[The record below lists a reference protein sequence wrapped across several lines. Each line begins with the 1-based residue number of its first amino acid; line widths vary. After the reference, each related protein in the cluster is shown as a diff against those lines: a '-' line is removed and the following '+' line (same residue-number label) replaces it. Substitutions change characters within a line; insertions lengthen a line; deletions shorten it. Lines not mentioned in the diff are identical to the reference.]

1 MTATADLPVRRGR
14 HVVGHPVTAVL
25 LGSMLFGTAGVGQA
39 FAPAEASPVAVG
51 TMRLAVGALAITAY
65 VLVRGVTV
73 RYLLAMW
80 RSRAILVATVGA
92 TAYQPFFFGGVSLT
106 GVPIGTLVAVGS
118 APVLTGLLSWVLL
131 RERPSRA
138 WGVATVIC
146 VAGLALLTGTGA
158 AAGDVVGIALSAGA
172 GLSISMFTVS
182 AKTLLARGVPTME
195 VLASTFLLGAL
206 VMVPVAAWLG
216 LGWVGSGP
224 GLAVVLYLGLATMG
238 VANILF
244 TRGLGGLPAGA
255 AVTLTLADPLT
266 ATVLGAWLLEQ
277 RLTAGGWVGLAVLFL
292 GLVLHGV
299 WSSRRS

>member
-1 MTATADLPVRRGR
+1 
-14 HVVGHPVTAVL
+14 
-25 LGSMLFGTAGVGQA
+25 
-39 FAPAEASPVAVG
+39 
-51 TMRLAVGALAITAY
+51 
-65 VLVRGVTV
+65 
-73 RYLLAMW
+73 
-80 RSRAILVATVGA
+80 
-92 TAYQPFFFGGVSLT
+92 
-106 GVPIGTLVAVGS
+106 
-118 APVLTGLLSWVLL
+118 
-131 RERPSRA
+131 
-138 WGVATVIC
+138 
-146 VAGLALLTGTGA
+146 
-158 AAGDVVGIALSAGA
+158 
-172 GLSISMFTVS
+172 
-182 AKTLLARGVPTME
+182 ME

-266 ATVLGAWLLEQ
+266 ATVLGAWLLDQ

-292 GLVLHGV
+292 GLVLQGV